1 MIYKKYGQT
10 FKQLRT
16 QKKIK
21 LNHFE
26 NLGISSSALCKFE
39 NGYSMLKFEKLIP
52 ALEKLSITL
61 HEYENFLNNWQ
72 DSKSDA
78 LIQNVKTAV
87 MINDLKALPNFYQEA
102 LEMDEFFLALSIKN
116 CYSALNDLE
125 IEKLIDYLEE
135 IKLWRYIDLFTLY
148 LSLDFLKPSQ
158 IPFIIENFY
167 LTNNEIFNSYEEN
180 NKLAEI
186 VCQATMI
193 FISSGYKEL
202 SDHFLKYLWLHQ
214 KNHSMYVRN
223 FYFFVRGYWISE
235 FEQKDKGI
243 NCMKHIIKIL
253 EFLDYPNIANYYK
266 QLYKKYSK
274 MTLR

>member
-72 DSKSDA
+72 DSKSDT

-102 LEMDEFFLALSIKN
+102 LEMDEFF
-116 CYSALNDLE
+116 
-125 IEKLIDYLEE
+125 
-135 IKLWRYIDLFTLY
+135 WLF
-148 LSLDFLKPSQ
+148 Q
-158 IPFIIENFY
+158 
-167 LTNNEIFNSYEEN
+167 
-180 NKLAEI
+180 
-186 VCQATMI
+186 
-193 FISSGYKEL
+193 
-202 SDHFLKYLWLHQ
+202 
-214 KNHSMYVRN
+214 
-223 FYFFVRGYWISE
+223 
-235 FEQKDKGI
+235 
-243 NCMKHIIKIL
+243 
-253 EFLDYPNIANYYK
+253 
-266 QLYKKYSK
+266 
-274 MTLR
+274 